1 MSMTMPPDRSADTT
15 PEAERVRR
23 EVLRRIGPEG
33 RVRLAFELS
42 ELVRAAAEQ
51 GIRWRHPEYDERRVR
66 LAWFRLTLGAEPFRK
81 LFPGEEVEP

>member
-1 MSMTMPPDRSADTT
+1 MSPLPDRPADTT
-15 PEAERVRR
+15 AEAERVRR

-66 LAWFRLTLGAEPFRK
+66 MAWFRLPLGAEPFRK
-81 LFPGEEVEP
+81 LFPNEEIAP